1 MPLPNARAGFG
12 VVAAIAA
19 ARVAA
24 ANALLEVG
32 TTEDKPPAAS
42 PGAARVTTARPTLHD
57 PRLLEVVAVA
67 TTMGD
72 TVERASIANGA
83 VACVGVCAIGE
94 DGYVAQELAKI
105 SGQK

>member
-1 MPLPNARAGFG
+1 
-12 VVAAIAA
+12 
-19 ARVAA
+19 
-24 ANALLEVG
+24 
-32 TTEDKPPAAS
+32 
-42 PGAARVTTARPTLHD
+42 LHD
-57 PRLLEVVAVA
+57 PRLLEVFAVA